1 MEAKLQTQ
9 KYLIGDVARIAGLTR
24 DALRFYEK
32 KGIITSEKMDNG
44 YRCYSDLDIYR
55 LMHIMYYRKMNI
67 SLSALEELMSGRE
80 EEPLCSTMESIAA
93 RIQEERE
100 ELRRHQ
106 QALTRLLMTQRDLAR
121 IERCQGKCSMEAF
134 PEAWLLARCDDF
146 QQGILQWFSLGAD
159 KEELDMT
166 YFYNVLE
173 YRDGKIENKG
183 TELLFYKQLSE
194 NLDVGF
200 PFEEYPCTSS
210 RPCIYQV
217 VQSDTVNPGEEIIRE
232 MVKWGQAQDFEPE
245 GLIYV
250 NVMSGFFKG
259 KEPVFCLEIYV
270 PVKGGHKQ

>member
-1 MEAKLQTQ
+1 MEEKPQAQ

-55 LMHIMYYRKMNI
+55 LMHIIYYRKMNI
-67 SLSALEELMSGRE
+67 SLSSLEELMSGRE
-80 EEPLCSTMESIAA
+80 EEPLGSTMESIAA

-106 QALTRLLMTQRDLAR
+106 RALTRLLMTQRDLER

-146 QQGILQWFSLGAD
+146 QQGLLQWFSLGAD

-183 TELLFYKQLSE
+183 TELLFYRKLAE
-194 NLDVGF
+194 GLDGGF

-217 VQSDTVNPGEEIIRE
+217 VQSDTVNPGEDVLRE
-232 MVKWGQAQDFEPE
+232 MAGWGQAQGFELE
-245 GLIYV
+245 GSVYV
-250 NVMSGFFKG
+250 NVMSGLFRG

-270 PVKGGHKQ
+270 PVKERKKQ

>member
-1 MEAKLQTQ
+1 MTP
-9 KYLIGDVARIAGLTR
+9 
-24 DALRFYEK
+24 
-32 KGIITSEKMDNG
+32 TS
-44 YRCYSDLDIYR
+44 
-55 LMHIMYYRKMNI
+55 
-67 SLSALEELMSGRE
+67 
-80 EEPLCSTMESIAA
+80 
-93 RIQEERE
+93 
-100 ELRRHQ
+100 
-106 QALTRLLMTQRDLAR
+106 
-121 IERCQGKCSMEAF
+121 
-134 PEAWLLARCDDF
+134 
-146 QQGILQWFSLGAD
+146 
-159 KEELDMT
+159 
-166 YFYNVLE
+166 
-173 YRDGKIENKG
+173 RDGKIENKG